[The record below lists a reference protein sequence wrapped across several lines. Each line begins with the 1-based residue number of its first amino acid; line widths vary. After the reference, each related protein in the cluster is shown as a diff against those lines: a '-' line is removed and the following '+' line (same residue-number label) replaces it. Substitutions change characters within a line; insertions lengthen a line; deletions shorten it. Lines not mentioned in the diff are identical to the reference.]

1 MDVNVLINGDCISEI
16 KKLPENSVDLIFADP
31 PYNLQLDKN
40 KVLYRG
46 NGTKIVSV
54 KDEWDSFGSFEDYDS
69 FSEAWIKEC
78 QRVLKPTGSFW
89 VIGSYH
95 NIFRIGKILQDLDFW
110 ILNDV
115 IWIKKNPLP
124 QMSGTRFCNAHET
137 LIWAQKK
144 RNGQYTF
151 NYELMK
157 QINNEK
163 QMRSDWSFSICL
175 GPERLR
181 HKNGDRV
188 HSTQKPEK
196 LIERIILATSNK
208 GDLILDPF
216 AGSGTT
222 LAVAKKH
229 ERNWIGIEKERK
241 YFPYI
246 EKRLAKVIIE

>member
-110 ILNDV
+110 LLNDI
-115 IWIKKNPLP
+115 IWVKKNPLP

-137 LIWAQKK
+137 LIWAQKN
-144 RNGQYTF
+144 RNKGYPF

-157 QINNEK
+157 KINNGK
-163 QMRSDWSFSICL
+163 
-175 GPERLR
+175 
-181 HKNGDRV
+181 
-188 HSTQKPEK
+188 
-196 LIERIILATSNK
+196 
-208 GDLILDPF
+208 
-216 AGSGTT
+216 
-222 LAVAKKH
+222 
-229 ERNWIGIEKERK
+229 
-241 YFPYI
+241 
-246 EKRLAKVIIE
+246 